1 MSMNNILYIVVC
13 YDIIDDRK
21 RAKVA
26 KIMKSY
32 GVRVQKSVFDCRI
45 TYNQYIKM
53 RYKLEKVID
62 FEEDSIRYYSLCSRC
77 QAAIQVS
84 GLSTKTE
91 FDDLIIV

>member
-1 MSMNNILYIVVC
+1 MYMNNKLYIVVC

-26 KIMKSY
+26 KVMQSY

-45 TYNQYIKM
+45 TYHQYMKM
-53 RYKLEKVID
+53 RRQLEKVID

-77 QAAIQVS
+77 QSAVQVS

-91 FDDLIIV
+91 FDDIIIV